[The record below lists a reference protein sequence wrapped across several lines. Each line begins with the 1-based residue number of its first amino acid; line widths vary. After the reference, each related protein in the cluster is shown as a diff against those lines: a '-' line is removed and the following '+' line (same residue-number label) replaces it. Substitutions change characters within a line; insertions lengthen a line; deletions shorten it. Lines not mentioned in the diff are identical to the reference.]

1 MNDPESPNPESTPGP
16 RSEPEQEVTPT
27 PEVPEL
33 VTRVIASFP
42 NAKPYQRNSDCPSA
56 QVPADHLLQ
65 LMEKLRGESEF
76 AFDMLCSHT
85 VVDRLAE
92 GVFEL
97 VYHLYSTEKR
107 KHLMVSTSVPR
118 DNPLAPTVSS
128 VWSIAEWQEREAY
141 DLFGIL
147 YDNHPDLRRVFL
159 EDDWKGFPLRKD
171 YEDDFMLSMESEEN
185 DS

>member
-1 MNDPESPNPESTPGP
+1 MSDPESPNQESTPSP
-16 RSEPEQEVTPT
+16 QPQPEQEAPPT
-27 PEVPEL
+27 PEIPEL
-33 VTRVIASFP
+33 VSRIIALFP
-42 NAKPYQRNSDCPSA
+42 NAESYKRNSDCPSV
-56 QVPADHLLQ
+56 QISVDHLLE
-65 LMEKLRGESEF
+65 LMEKLRNESEF
-76 AFDMLCSHT
+76 TFDMLCSHT
-85 VVDRLAE
+85 VVDRLAD

-107 KHLMVSTSVPR
+107 AHLMVATSVSR
-118 DNPLAPTVSS
+118 NNPVAPTVSS

-185 DS
+185 DG